1 MAVIISPA
9 YAQEE
14 DETPGSEIVVVGSQ
28 IAGAKINEALPVTVI
43 SRDDITAT
51 AAVSG
56 DDLFRSIPQFGD
68 VNFNSQYLPTSSNAA
83 RGDVGS
89 LDLRS
94 LGIGNTLVLLNGRR
108 VVTNPTSQAN
118 TQLVPVL
125 T

>member
-68 VNFNSQYLPTSSNAA
+68 VNFNSQRSEEHTSELQ
-83 RGDVGS
+83 S
-89 LDLRS
+89 LMRIS
-94 LGIGNTLVLLNGRR
+94 YAVLCLKKKTKKN
-108 VVTNPTSQAN
+108 
-118 TQLVPVL
+118 
-125 T
+125 